1 MVKFSNNF
9 QSAKLAAVIFC
20 AYLTLTA
27 SAANAEIIGPAI
39 KIQNNNIMIG
49 TGFSNIKEIENA
61 IKSGVEKEIVFTI
74 ELFREW
80 NFWPDEFVQA
90 RKIKKTIKYDNLRGQ
105 YRIASHD
112 GTVVKERYLKEFN
125 DLKEWL
131 FTVKDVNLINVKEL
145 EQGKYFVRV
154 VVESKSRK
162 IPPVIGFFMLFIPE
176 TETSLAKKSP
186 AFVVGEQQVPVN
198 TR

>member
-1 MVKFSNNF
+1 MVKFLNNF
-9 QSAKLAAVIFC
+9 QSAKLVALIFC
-20 AYLTLTA
+20 AYLILTA
-27 SAANAEIIGPAI
+27 SASNAEIIGPAI

-49 TGFSNIKEIENA
+49 TGFSNIKEIEYA

-80 NFWPDEFVQA
+80 DFWPDEFVQA
-90 RKIKKTIKYDNLRGQ
+90 RKIKKAIKYDNLRGQ
-105 YRIASHD
+105 YRTSSYDGAS
-112 GTVVKERYLKEFN
+112 VKEKYFKEFN
-125 DLKEWL
+125 DLKEWI
-131 FTVKDVNLINVKEL
+131 FTVKDINLINVKEL
-145 EQGKYFVRV
+145 EHGEYFVRV

-162 IPPVIGFFMLFIPE
+162 LPPVIGFFMLFIPE

-186 AFVVGEQQVPVN
+186 AFVIGNQPAPGN

>member
-9 QSAKLAAVIFC
+9 QSAKLVAVIFC

-61 IKSGVEKEIVFTI
+61 IKSGVEKEIIFTI

-90 RKIKKTIKYDNLRGQ
+90 RKIRKTIKYDNLRGQ
-105 YRIASHD
+105 YRISSHD

-186 AFVVGEQQVPVN
+186 AFVVGEQQAQVN

>member
-9 QSAKLAAVIFC
+9 QSGKVFTLIFC
-20 AYLTLTA
+20 VYLTLTA
-27 SAANAEIIGPAI
+27 SAATAEIIGPAI

-105 YRIASHD
+105 YRISSHD

-154 VVESKSRK
+154 VVESKSKK

-176 TETSLAKKSP
+176 TETSLAKRSP
-186 AFVVGEQQVPVN
+186 AFVVGEQQAQVN

>member
-9 QSAKLAAVIFC
+9 QSAKLTAVIFC

-61 IKSGVEKEIVFTI
+61 IKSGVEKEIIFTI

-90 RKIKKTIKYDNLRGQ
+90 RKIRKTIKYDNLRGQ
-105 YRIASHD
+105 YRISSHD

-186 AFVVGEQQVPVN
+186 AFVVGEQQAQVN

>member
-1 MVKFSNNF
+1 MVNFSNNF
-9 QSAKLAAVIFC
+9 QSGKLFTLIFC
-20 AYLTLTA
+20 AYLISTA
-27 SAANAEIIGPAI
+27 SAATAEIIGPAI

-80 NFWPDEFVQA
+80 DFWPDEFVHA
-90 RKIKKTIKYDNLRGQ
+90 RKIQKVIKYDNLRGQ
-105 YRIASHD
+105 YRTSSHD
-112 GTVVKERYLKEFN
+112 GTVVKERYFKEFN

-154 VVESKSRK
+154 VVESKSRE

-176 TETSLAKKSP
+176 IETSLAKKSP
-186 AFVVGEQQVPVN
+186 TFVVGEHPALRN
-198 TR
+198 PR